1 MDVRTELKGNTCKSN
16 LDFSA
21 STGDS
26 KKQRGRYGRER
37 ENNTQSCKMVSISQL
52 FLFRKKE
59 IETVYFNPSR
69 FSPVFV
75 LILSMIKSSQVESF
89 LPCKFFLHFPTLVR
103 QYMST
108 WVKIQVHRSRPVLRK
123 PSTNSTLLSWNYS
136 IDRFLSAEQILQIW
150 FVSIRLTEVELS

>member
-1 MDVRTELKGNTCKSN
+1 MTRARSKLSAHLIRLAAGGGEEGDEGDDHVLVAQPHRLRDRALINIINNLFMIMITDHSCYLQYVYMDVRTELKGNTCKSN

-26 KKQRGRYGRER
+26 KKQRGRYGREK
-37 ENNTQSCKMVSISQL
+37 ENNSQSCKMVSISQI

-75 LILSMIKSSQVESF
+75 LILSMIQSSQVGIIFGS
-89 LPCKFFLHFPTLVR
+89 
-103 QYMST
+103 
-108 WVKIQVHRSRPVLRK
+108 
-123 PSTNSTLLSWNYS
+123 
-136 IDRFLSAEQILQIW
+136 
-150 FVSIRLTEVELS
+150 